1 MALRN
6 GGPGTDPRDPR
17 REDRHELRE
26 GREGP
31 REDRDASVIRHEE
44 RLVVHREQREAG
56 RLRLRKYVVEEPVR
70 QEVTLGSETP
80 TVVRTPVTEE
90 ERQAFLAGRELPVGE
105 DEMILYRTEPVVR
118 TVRVPYQRVR
128 LVAERTERTEVIED
142 TLRKERVDIETE
154 PER

>member
-17 REDRHELRE
+17 RE
-26 GREGP
+26 GN
-31 REDRDASVIRHEE
+31 REDRDEPHEGRDASVIRHEE
-44 RLVVHREQREAG
+44 RLVVHREQRETG

-70 QEVTLGSETP
+70 REVTLGSETP
-80 TVVRTPVTEE
+80 GVVRTPVTEE
-90 ERQAFLAGRELPVGE
+90 ERQAFLDGRELPVGE

-128 LVAERTERTEVIED
+128 LVVERTERTEVIED
-142 TLRKERVDIETE
+142 TLRKERVDIETD